1 MARKFKIVVT
11 RDIDAYRFEQFEIEA
26 PNIKDALTLL
36 KEGMVEPFQ
45 SFPYVANVSRHLMIE
60 EVQGVTP
67 SDDKGLAEKVD
78 EIFGGGHYYEKDEEE
93 MTGEQEGE
101 RLVGEDE
108 EESDDYADGEENIEK
123 DSGTRT
129 GGLSPDC
136 GPRH

>member
-11 RDIDAYRFEQFEIEA
+11 REIDAYRFEQFEIEA

-60 EVQGVTP
+60 EVQGIMP
-67 SDDKGLAEKVD
+67 SDDEGLAEKVD
-78 EIFGGGHYYEKDEEE
+78 EILGEGHYYEKDEEE
-93 MTGEQEGE
+93 MTGEKEAE
-101 RLVGEDE
+101 SRWHDE
-108 EESDDYADGEENIEK
+108 ESEDYADGEENLK
-123 DSGTRT
+123 TDSGTLT